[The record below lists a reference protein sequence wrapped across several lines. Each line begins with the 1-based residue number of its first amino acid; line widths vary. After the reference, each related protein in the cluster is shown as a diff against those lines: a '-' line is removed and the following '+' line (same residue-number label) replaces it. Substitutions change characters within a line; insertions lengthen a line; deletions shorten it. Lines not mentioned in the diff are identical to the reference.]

1 MLSLKKKIKANQREL
16 KLLKASVD
24 SQSTIINKDSVT
36 IDTTKFLERHS
47 LNTKIEN
54 KLFNTNQDGYAT
66 VNQSLESIQPLQE
79 E

>member
-24 SQSTIINKDSVT
+24 SQSSIINKDSVT
-36 IDTTKFLERHS
+36 IDASKLLERHS
-47 LNTKIEN
+47 LNSKIEN

-66 VNQSLESIQPLQE
+66 VNQSLESI
-79 E
+79 